1 MHAVEQLF
9 SRHNAKLAGQVQILP
24 PQPTSTPSCRK
35 PMSDE
40 KTIFHGSPSQILNV
54 DVFAG
59 CGLGGIALVVLS
71 LVFWWGFLLLLPV
84 PIGIAAWKWLEL
96 KCRVYEVTTER
107 IKVSRGIF
115 SRRTDEL
122 ELYRV
127 KDLTLIEPFFFRLF
141 GLGSVIMT
149 TNDASTPTLTIH
161 AVRRV
166 KELREELRQAVEVC
180 RDKKRVRLAELE

>member
-1 MHAVEQLF
+1 
-9 SRHNAKLAGQVQILP
+9 
-24 PQPTSTPSCRK
+24 
-35 PMSDE
+35 
-40 KTIFHGSPSQILNV
+40 
-54 DVFAG
+54 
-59 CGLGGIALVVLS
+59 
-71 LVFWWGFLLLLPV
+71 LPV
-84 PIGIAAWKWLEL
+84 PVGIAAWKWLEL
-96 KCRVYEVTTER
+96 RCRVYEVTTER

-115 SRRTDEL
+115 SRRTDEM

-141 GLGSVIMT
+141 GLGSVIIT

>member
-1 MHAVEQLF
+1 
-9 SRHNAKLAGQVQILP
+9 
-24 PQPTSTPSCRK
+24 
-35 PMSDE
+35 MSDE
-40 KTIFHGSPSQILNV
+40 KTIFHGSSSQVLNV
-54 DVFAG
+54 DVFGG
-59 CGLGGIALVVLS
+59 CGLGVIGLIVLS
-71 LVFWWGFLLLLPV
+71 WLVWWGFLLLLPV

-115 SRRTDEL
+115 SRRTDEM

-141 GLGSVIMT
+141 GLGSLIIT
-149 TNDASTPTLTIH
+149 ANDASTPTLTIH
-161 AVRRV
+161 AVKRV
-166 KELREELRQAVEVC
+166 KELREELRQALEVC